1 MSVAF
6 KIDGLAEL
14 RSALLHAPPQIQ
26 SKAEAVVR
34 NVVDEAASEMR
45 VRYQKHR
52 TPTDWYWPG
61 KKRRQKRRHLADN
74 VKVTFRG
81 AATGAAQGRIIVDA
95 PHAHLFE
102 FGTAQRRWKSGKST
116 GAAPAPPQ
124 KIFIPIAVRK
134 RKHMTEELIDV
145 VEGMGLKVTRG

>member
-14 RSALLHAPPQIQ
+14 RSALLNAAPQIQ

-34 NVVDEAASEMR
+34 NVVDEAASAIR
-45 VRYQKHR
+45 AGYQKHR
-52 TPTDWYWPG
+52 TPTDWYSPG
-61 KKRRQKRRHLADN
+61 KSRRQKRRHLADN

-81 AATGAAQGRIIVDA
+81 AATGAAQGQIIVDA

-102 FGTAQRRWKSGKST
+102 FGTAQRRWTSGKST
-116 GAAPAPPQ
+116 GAAPPQ
-124 KIFIPIAVRK
+124 KVLIPIAIRK